1 MKKIDS
7 YIFKEHLVPFIL
19 SLLVLLFI
27 LLANFLL
34 KSIDKFLGK
43 GLNLSVLL
51 EYVFYN
57 MAWIMALAVP
67 MAVLIAT
74 LSAFGRFSSDNEI
87 TAMKATGISTFNLL
101 RAPLLFAFIVA
112 CIMIYFNNIILPDM
126 NHQARSLSVN
136 MSKKRPDLQFA
147 EGVFTEAIP
156 NYSIYVDR
164 RENIKGKN
172 IFFDINIF
180 NNRENSSQ
188 RTITASSGT
197 LGSMDDG
204 IILHLKDG
212 QIHEIM
218 NEGDDYTIIDFTS
231 YDVAVPI
238 DNMALNR
245 KNLKSRGDRE
255 MTYSMMIDKIGDL
268 KAKKSKTENRITD
281 RILNESSIDVAN
293 IQNKNDVDKILDAY
307 KSSMLDSLQA
317 VKNPKLIK
325 SFKRK
330 VKNLKRGINNDFRLI
345 TNYQNSINKYL
356 VELHKKFSIPVA
368 SIAFVLIGA
377 PIGIMS
383 RRGNFA
389 LSTTVGLVFFIIYWI
404 FLIAGEQLA
413 DRGAMSP
420 ALSMW
425 LPNIVLSLFGCYL
438 IYINSID
445 RKKIKFEMFNLFFK
459 KKSRKTQ

>member
-7 YIFKEHLVPFIL
+7 YIFKEHLIPFIL

-43 GLNLSVLL
+43 GIGFSVLI

-112 CIMIYFNNIILPDM
+112 CLMIYFNNIILPDM
-126 NHQARSLSVN
+126 NHKARSLSVN
-136 MSKKRPDLQFA
+136 MSKKRPDLQFT
-147 EGVFTEAIP
+147 EGIFTEAIP
-156 NYSIYVDR
+156 NYSIYVDKR
-164 RENIKGKN
+164 KN
-172 IFFDINIF
+172 IDGVNTFFDINIF
-180 NNRENSSQ
+180 NNRENSEQ
-188 RTITASSGT
+188 RTITAKSGT
-197 LGSMDDG
+197 LGSMDGG

-218 NEGDDYTIIDFTS
+218 NERKDYTIIDFTS
-231 YDVAVPI
+231 YDIAVPI
-238 DNMALNR
+238 DNMALRR

-255 MTYSMMIDKIGDL
+255 MTYSMMINKISDL
-268 KAKKSKTENRITD
+268 ENKKSTTRD
-281 RILNESSIDVAN
+281 RIKDRIINDSNVNLDDFGSKKDVNEKLNMYESAMI
-293 IQNKNDVDKILDAY
+293 
-307 KSSMLDSLQA
+307 DSL
-317 VKNPKLIK
+317 KLISNSKSLK
-325 SFKRK
+325 SFNRK
-330 VKNLKRGINNDFRLI
+330 IRNLKRGVNNDFRLI
-345 TNYQNSINKYL
+345 DNYQKSINKYL

-368 SIAFVLIGA
+368 SIVFVLVGA

-389 LSTTVGLVFFIIYWI
+389 LSTTVGLVFFIIYWV
-404 FLIAGEQLA
+404 FLIAGEQFA
-413 DRGAMSP
+413 DRGSISP
-420 ALSMW
+420 MLSMW
-425 LPNIVLSLFGCYL
+425 LPNIVLGLFGAYL
-438 IYINSID
+438 IYINSRD
-445 RKKIKFEMFNLFFK
+445 RKKIKFEIFNLLFK
-459 KKSRKTQ
+459 KKDS

>member
-7 YIFKEHLVPFIL
+7 YIFKEHLTPFIL

-43 GLNLSVLL
+43 GLDLSVLL
-51 EYVFYN
+51 EYIFYN

-87 TAMKATGISTFNLL
+87 TAMKATGISTFSLL
-101 RAPLLFAFIVA
+101 RAPLLFASIVA
-112 CIMIYFNNIILPDM
+112 IVMMYFNNIVLPDM
-126 NHQARSLSVN
+126 NHKARSLSVN

-164 RENIKGKN
+164 RENIDGEN

-180 NNRENSSQ
+180 NNRKNSSQ
-188 RTITASSGT
+188 RTITADSGT

-204 IILHLKDG
+204 IILHLQNG
-212 QIHEIM
+212 QIHEVM
-218 NEGDDYTIIDFTS
+218 NEGEDYTIIAFTS

-255 MTYSMMIDKIGDL
+255 MNYSMMIDKISDL
-268 KAKKSKTENRITD
+268 ENKKNETQSRIKD
-281 RILNESSIDVAN
+281 RILSGSSIEMDQIKSKQDVIA
-293 IQNKNDVDKILDAY
+293 KLDFYESKILDSLNMVGNL
-307 KSSMLDSLQA
+307 KSLK
-317 VKNPKLIK
+317 VFN
-325 SFKRK
+325 RK
-330 VKNLKRGINNDFRLI
+330 IKNLKRGINNDFRLI

-368 SIAFVLIGA
+368 SIVFVLVGA

-389 LSTTVGLVFFIIYWI
+389 LSTTVGLLFFIIYWV
-404 FLIAGEQLA
+404 FLIAGEQFA
-413 DRGAMSP
+413 DRGSISP
-420 ALSMW
+420 MLSMW
-425 LPNIVLSLFGCYL
+425 LPNIVLSIFGGYL
-438 IYINSID
+438 IYINSRD
-445 RKKIKFEMFNLFFK
+445 RKKINFEIFSLLFK
-459 KKSRKTQ
+459 KKNRKTA

>member
-7 YIFKEHLVPFIL
+7 YIFREHLTPFIL

-43 GLNLSVLL
+43 GLELSVLV

-112 CIMIYFNNIILPDM
+112 GVMIYFNNIILPDM
-126 NHQARSLSVN
+126 NHKARSLSVN
-136 MSKKRPDLQFA
+136 MSKKRPDLEFT

-156 NYSIYVDR
+156 DYSIYVDR
-164 RENIKGKN
+164 RENIDGVN
-172 IFFDINIF
+172 VFFDINIF
-180 NNRENSSQ
+180 NSRESSEQ
-188 RTITASSGT
+188 RTITANTGT
-197 LGSMDDG
+197 LGSMDGG

-218 NEGDDYTIIDFTS
+218 NEGKDYTIIDFTR
-231 YDVAVPI
+231 YDIAVPI

-245 KNLKSRGDRE
+245 KDLKSRGDRE
-255 MTYSMMIDKIGDL
+255 MTYSMMVNKIAGLENKQVITKGRIRDRIFNDSDIQIDKIG
-268 KAKKSKTENRITD
+268 SKIEMSQR
-281 RILNESSIDVAN
+281 
-293 IQNKNDVDKILDAY
+293 LDIY
-307 KSSMLDSLQA
+307 ETKMLDSL
-317 VKNPKLIK
+317 KLIGNSKVLK
-325 SFKRK
+325 SFNRK
-330 VKNLKRGINNDFRLI
+330 IKNLKRGINNDFRLI
-345 TNYQNSINKYL
+345 DNYQNSINKYL

-368 SIAFVLIGA
+368 SIVFVLIGA

-389 LSTTVGLVFFIIYWI
+389 LSTTVGLVFFIIYWV
-404 FLIAGEQLA
+404 FLIAGEQFA
-413 DRGAMSP
+413 DRGSISP
-420 ALSMW
+420 MLSMW
-425 LPNIVLSLFGCYL
+425 LPNIVLGLFGGYL
-438 IYINSID
+438 IYINTRD
-445 RKKIKFEMFNLFFK
+445 RKKIKFEIFNLLFK
-459 KKSRKTQ
+459 KKES